1 MAQDGSEEES
11 DMESEREIVAKQ
23 DTQVTAEEK
32 LDEIDLGTNP
42 QNSRPISI
50 SSKFLKEGKVQ
61 LILLLKDFK
70 DIFEW
75 DYSETSG
82 LDPG

>member
-1 MAQDGSEEES
+1 MAQDGLEEES
-11 DMESEREIVAKQ
+11 DMESERKIVAKQ
-23 DTQVTAEEK
+23 DMQVTAEEK
-32 LDEIDLGTNP
+32 LDEIDLGTDP
-42 QNSRPISI
+42 QNSRPNSI
-50 SSKFLKEGKVQ
+50 SSKLLEEGKVE

-75 DYSETSG
+75 DYSKTPG